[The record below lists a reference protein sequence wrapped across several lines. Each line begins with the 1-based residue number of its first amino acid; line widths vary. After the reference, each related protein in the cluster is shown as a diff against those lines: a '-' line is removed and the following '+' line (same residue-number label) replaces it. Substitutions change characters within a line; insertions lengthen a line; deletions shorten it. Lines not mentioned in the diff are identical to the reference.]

1 MWFDEFWLQTRIAS
15 HPEEEYNTSAWLEAS
30 IRLWLMLSSDRQCCP
45 VTKMNKH
52 PRMNDDLEMLFFGW
66 VNTSPILSLR

>member
-1 MWFDEFWLQTRIAS
+1 MWFDEFGYRQELS
-15 HPEEEYNTSAWLEAS
+15 HHPEYNTSAWLEAS
-30 IRLWLMLSSDRQCCP
+30 IRLWLMLCSDRQCCT

-52 PRMNDDLEMLFFGW
+52 PSMNDDLKMLFFGW